1 MEYNSV
7 YQTTGTLLQL
17 VIGRTL
23 LLARMLGLL
32 VRKNFF
38 EIIINVTINDA
49 SWDVEFLTA
58 CPGAGAL
65 K

>member
-1 MEYNSV
+1 VFSNESHECRFTYIHADMGEQISFLILIP
-7 YQTTGTLLQL
+7 QF
-17 VIGRTL
+17 
-23 LLARMLGLL
+23 
-32 VRKNFF
+32 FF